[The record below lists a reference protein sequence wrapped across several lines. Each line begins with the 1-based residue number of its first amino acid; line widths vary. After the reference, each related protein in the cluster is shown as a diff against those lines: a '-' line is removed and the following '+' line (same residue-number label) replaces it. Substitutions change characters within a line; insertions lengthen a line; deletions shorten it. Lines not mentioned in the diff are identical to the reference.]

1 MLTEIV
7 GYGGAAAGLPTHAF
21 LLPLYRTILCPTLL
35 LGLTVEEVLRLPVLQ
50 GALDLIYT
58 LWKCECLLLFTVD
71 CIARS

>member
-35 LGLTVEEVLRLPVLQ
+35 LGLTVEEVLSLLVIERAP
-50 GALDLIYT
+50 AEIYT